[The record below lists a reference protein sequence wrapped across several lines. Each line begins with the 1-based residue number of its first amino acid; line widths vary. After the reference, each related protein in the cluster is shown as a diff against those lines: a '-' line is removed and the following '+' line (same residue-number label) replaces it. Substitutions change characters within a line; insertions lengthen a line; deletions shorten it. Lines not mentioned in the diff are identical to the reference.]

1 MSSRDRSRVPLPSDV
16 PPHREPRRIGD
27 GRNGGFTGPGEATM
41 SRAEKFEDEKKRIIQ
56 SCFSKKDS
64 DGSLVE
70 SYITHV
76 RITEDAA
83 YPSTPAPPNSPPDN
97 KKPRV
102 IVVAVRRSGRVRMHK
117 ARENNDG
124 TFSIGKTWM
133 LDDLTSIQSYTG
145 FVPSTPMEQ
154 QHKQWAATVGFV
166 VTVGKPYYW
175 HARSSKEK
183 DFFIGSLVKIYR
195 KYTGGKVPNL
205 IGFDDRERQLLVG
218 SPSPGPP
225 GSRGIG
231 QGPISSERALSA
243 PRSPSSQGSRPQ
255 SPYTGRAPSR
265 DGPRDIP
272 RDFRRQPSE
281 EHVLRAQRSRD
292 QMQRPSTSQ
301 SGRVAAPSPLGPSPQ
316 PPGAVPSGPRDEPP
330 PRSNERLPKVPI
342 LSPPEPRIR
351 EVPDILAAAKP
362 TSHTG
367 VEPSSQADFG
377 PDTRP
382 SALLQDGKVGLEPRP
397 MPRTENLSSSL
408 HETRRDKEALPP
420 STPVSVSAEN
430 LDVTQTPPSSMEAG
444 KSLGES
450 REKLSI
456 PEAQVESQVI
466 DKPAGP
472 VKMHPPDIPPA
483 LRPASSRSNNVPT
496 SSEAAAPLEAAPSMT
511 SLQVTEASEPPPERL
526 PSPPPV
532 SSPESYK
539 SVEEELEGHRPG
551 LGPMI
556 KKKPSRDIA
565 GAFRK
570 AATAYGAF
578 KPRPGGAGERL
589 LAAAKKQQSMS
600 DEPDG
605 ITGVVPAP
613 SLRVG
618 TEPTPAI
625 ASGTPDRETAPA
637 LPSPIKE
644 APSPVAPTAPTALEP
659 PMVEITQAPAAETAT
674 IAVETQDEPR
684 DTARGE
690 VKTVADERARSV
702 SPSPNGRRRRR
713 EDNTIKYCQALGID
727 SNILQGRGADFDDIL
742 TDLGWNGRLSDEKKI
757 EDLEADIRREIGRV
771 EATSWLGNLEQ
782 QEGKVDQLAKLIE
795 KTIEECEEL
804 DGLLT
809 LYSHELNTLHEDV
822 SYIETQSQGLQ
833 VQTANQKLLH
843 NELQNLLKTLSI
855 SAIDLQ
861 PLKESSLS
869 NPDGLRDTEAALST
883 LYKAMLMIDPDIWQN
898 KKRLADAAGEQGS
911 VGVYA
916 DTEIGQMRA
925 IKEKKE
931 EYRAQSRMFLQ
942 RLRQFMAIAYKVA
955 EQKRVDAAANGPKDP
970 LKLDNDARAY
980 FRQELWMYNAL
991 MLFAR
996 EVSGPEWQGLIN
1008 LYEQQAKLPY
1018 QNEFRDNNLA
1028 WKRAAR
1034 KASGEEQEL
1043 LFTHQEK
1050 EKESEGITMA
1060 ARKLTV
1066 RRGKTIR
1073 AAAGLRLSPSEKQQG
1088 RLEPCEVFAG
1098 TLQETLKMISEE
1110 QNFIVHFFHLSSLGN
1125 VEFSDLV
1132 ASGNPDERPLPDF
1145 SARQSHDPDRGMARK
1160 VEQIMDELYSF
1171 WSTDMQ
1177 NLVDWAINTDPLQGI
1192 GILSA
1197 LEKAMSDFDDTNQE
1211 FIIRCLQKLHSRLN
1225 GLFNRFVDEQIRGIE
1240 DTKVKINKRKGVI
1253 SFMRVFPNFSAAVEN
1268 LLSQPNQEFF
1278 DIRVSVNE
1286 AYDRINRAMW
1296 ECLKFIAKEAPTGV
1310 AAGAGD
1316 PEDKEVLNYHILL
1329 IENMNHYIEEVD
1341 VRGLPVLERWRDR
1354 AHQDFE
1360 DHLKL
1365 YLDLVIH
1372 RPLGKLLEFIDS
1384 AEGLMAAGGNPADI
1398 SSRPS
1403 HSRSVAKKVL
1413 AMYDGKEIRRGI
1425 ELLKKRVEKHFGD
1438 ADDPGLS
1445 RSLVLKVLRECERR
1459 YEEAYD
1465 RTRHVLDAV
1474 YEGQLELEWRKEDA
1488 IAMFKR

>member
-1 MSSRDRSRVPLPSDV
+1 MSSRDRSRVPAPSDV
-16 PPHREPRRIGD
+16 PPHREPRRMGD
-27 GRNGGFTGPGEATM
+27 GRNGSFPGPGEATM
-41 SRAEKFEDEKKRIIQ
+41 SRAEKFEDEKRRIVQ

-64 DGSLVE
+64 DGSSVE

-76 RITEDAA
+76 RIIEDAA
-83 YPSTPAPPNSPPDN
+83 HPSTPAPPDSPPDN

-102 IVVAVRRSGRVRMHK
+102 IIVAVRRSGRVRMHK

-133 LDDLTSIQSYTG
+133 LDDLSSIQSYTG
-145 FVPSTPMEQ
+145 LVPSTPMEQ

-218 SPSPGPP
+218 SPSPAPP
-225 GSRGIG
+225 GSRGMG
-231 QGPISSERALSA
+231 QGPA

-265 DGPRDIP
+265 DGHRDISG
-272 RDFRRQPSE
+272 REFRRQPSE
-281 EHVLRAQRSRD
+281 ELGLRAQRSRD
-292 QMQRPSTSQ
+292 QMPRPSTSQ
-301 SGRVAAPSPLGPSPQ
+301 SGRIPAPSPLGPTPQ
-316 PPGAVPSGPRDEPP
+316 PPGAVPPDARDEPP
-330 PRSNERLPKVPI
+330 PRSSERLPRVPV
-342 LSPPEPRIR
+342 LSPPEPRNK
-351 EVPDILAAAKP
+351 EVPDSLAAA
-362 TSHTG
+362 T
-367 VEPSSQADFG
+367 
-377 PDTRP
+377 PDSRP
-382 SALLQDGKVGLEPRP
+382 SPSLQDGMAGLEPRP
-397 MPRTENLSSSL
+397 VPSL
-408 HETRRDKEALPP
+408 HEFRRDKDALRP
-420 STPVSVSAEN
+420 STPASVSAEN
-430 LDVTQTPPSSMEAG
+430 LDVMQTPASNMEN
-444 KSLGES
+444 KLLGES
-450 REKLSI
+450 REKLSV

-472 VKMHPPDIPPA
+472 VKVHPPDIPPA
-483 LRPASSRSNNVPT
+483 LRPASSRSNNVPP
-496 SSEAAAPLEAAPSMT
+496 SSVTTAPLETAPSMA
-511 SLQVTEASEPPPERL
+511 SLPATEQREPPPARL

-532 SSPESYK
+532 SSPESFK
-539 SVEEELEGHRPG
+539 SVEEEYDAHRPG

-556 KKKPSRDIA
+556 KKKSTRDIA
-565 GAFRK
+565 GALRK

-578 KPRPGGAGERL
+578 KPRAGGAGERL
-589 LAAAKKQQSMS
+589 LAAAKKQQSIS

-613 SLRVG
+613 SLRVA
-618 TEPTPAI
+618 TEPAPASV
-625 ASGTPDRETAPA
+625 SGTPDRETPPA

-644 APSPVAPTAPTALEP
+644 VPSAVAPAALKPPT
-659 PMVEITQAPAAETAT
+659 VEVTQAPAAEPAR
-674 IAVETQDEPR
+674 IAVETQDEAR
-684 DTARGE
+684 DTARE
-690 VKTVADERARSV
+690 EAKTVADERARSV

-713 EDNTIKYCQALGID
+713 EDNTVKYCQALGID
-727 SNILQGRGADFDDIL
+727 SNILEGRGADFDDIL
-742 TDLGWNGRLSDEKKI
+742 TDLGWNGRLSDDKKI

-782 QEGKVDQLAKLIE
+782 QEGKVDQLARLID

-855 SAIDLQ
+855 SASDLQ
-861 PLKESSLS
+861 PLKEASLS
-869 NPDGLRDTEAALST
+869 NPDGLKETEAALST

-931 EYRAQSRMFLQ
+931 EYRGQSRMFLQ
-942 RLRQFMAIAYKVA
+942 RVRQFMAIAYKVA
-955 EQKRVDAAANGPKDP
+955 EQKRVDAAAKGPKGA
-970 LKLDNDARAY
+970 LKLDSEARAY

-996 EVSGPEWQGLIN
+996 EVSGTEWHGLIS

-1028 WKRAAR
+1028 WKRSAR
-1034 KASGEEQEL
+1034 KPSGEEQEL

-1050 EKESEGITMA
+1050 EKENEGITMA

-1073 AAAGLRLSPSEKQQG
+1073 AAAGLRLTPGEKQHG
-1088 RLEPCEVFAG
+1088 RLEPCEAFAG
-1098 TLQETLKMISEE
+1098 TLQETLNMISEE
-1110 QNFIVHFFHLSSLGN
+1110 QNWVVHFFHLSSLSN
-1125 VEFSDLV
+1125 IEFSDFV

-1145 SARQSHDPDRGMARK
+1145 SARQSHDPDREMARK

-1177 NLVDWAINTDPLQGI
+1177 NMVDWAIQMDPLQGI

-1240 DTKVKINKRKGVI
+1240 DTKVKVNKRKGVI
-1253 SFMRVFPNFSAAVEN
+1253 SFVRVFPNFSAAVEN
-1268 LLSQPNQEFF
+1268 MLSQPNQEFF
-1278 DIRVSVNE
+1278 DIRVSIND

-1296 ECLKFIAKEAPTGV
+1296 ESLKFIAKEAPTGV
-1310 AAGAGD
+1310 ATSAGD

-1360 DHLKL
+1360 EHLKL

-1384 AEGLMAAGGNPADI
+1384 AEALMAAGGNPADI
-1398 SSRPS
+1398 STRPS
-1403 HSRSVAKKVL
+1403 HSRTVAKKVL

-1425 ELLKKRVEKHFGD
+1425 ELLKKRVDKHFGD

-1445 RSLVLKVLRECERR
+1445 RSLVLKVLRACERR